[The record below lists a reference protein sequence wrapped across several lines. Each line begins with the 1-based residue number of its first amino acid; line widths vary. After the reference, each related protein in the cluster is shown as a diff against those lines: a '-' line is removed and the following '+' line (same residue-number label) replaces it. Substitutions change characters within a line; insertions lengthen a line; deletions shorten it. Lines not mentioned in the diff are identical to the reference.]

1 MADTSISIK
10 LLRAIVDPKTLTFRT
25 TASLEPLIGP
35 LGQERAVEAIRL
47 SAQMRHRRFN
57 LYVYGAEGSGRHSTV
72 LRLLEEVAAQ
82 RPVPSDWVYLQN
94 FSDPDRPLAVSL
106 PLGHG
111 VKLRAAMSRLAEDL
125 VTHIPAL
132 LVSED
137 YQNRRTA
144 LDQDFAARHEAALD
158 DLRNAAQAR
167 EVAII
172 KTPMGYSLA
181 AMQAGEVVKPD
192 VMAGLPVA
200 ARQQLDAN
208 VTATRDDLEDFLLS
222 LPELGRAESEAIAE
236 LNARMA
242 GIAVNSAMSKITKAF
257 AKVPALEPY
266 FEALRAD
273 LIDKADLFLSLER
286 SRAEN
291 PFPPGIAA
299 LRDDPRFNRYR
310 VNVIASHTKSER
322 GAPVV
327 VETLPTLSN
336 LTGRIDYLSIQ
347 GALVTDFTQIKPGA
361 LHRANG
367 GFLVLDARRILNE
380 PHAWEGLKRCLETT
394 SVHVIADAERLGLT
408 ATMTLE
414 PQPIP
419 LDVRVILIGDRML
432 HMLLSELDP
441 DFEEFF
447 RVAAEFG
454 EDTRRSLETI
464 TLFARMVAT
473 IVEKEGM
480 RAVTRDGVA
489 ALADAATRA
498 AEDQEKISLRLNR
511 IWDILREA
519 DHIAAQSKARTVNAT
534 HIAAA
539 IAAADRRTGGPRERL
554 QEMIARGGIM
564 ISTAG
569 SIVGQVNGL
578 SLVEIGDLRIGA
590 PVRITARVRMG
601 AGNII
606 DIEREAKLGGPLHS
620 KAVLIL
626 SSYLATRYA
635 IDVPFSLW
643 ASLVFEQTYG
653 GVEGDSA
660 SLAEFCTLMS
670 ALSDVPISQSFAVT
684 GSVNQMGEVQPIGG
698 INEKIEGF
706 FDVCVAQGLTGRQ
719 GVIIP
724 KQNVV
729 NLMLR
734 PDVVD
739 AVAKSK
745 FQIHA
750 VSHVDE
756 AVAQL
761 TGLPAGERA
770 PHGDFEDGTI
780 NANIEVRLLGFAE
793 ARAMYRGP
801 SDSILYNP
809 ND

>member
-1 MADTSISIK
+1 MADTLISVT
-10 LLRAIVDPKTLTFRT
+10 LLRAAVDPKTLPFKT
-25 TASLEPLIGP
+25 TASLDPLVGP

-47 SAQMRHRRFN
+47 SSQMRHRRFN
-57 LYVYGAEGSGRHSTV
+57 LYVHGSEGSGRHSTV
-72 LRLLEEVAAQ
+72 LRLLEEEAAQ
-82 RPVPSDWVYLQN
+82 RPVPFDWVYLQN
-94 FSDPDRPLAVSL
+94 FSGPDQPLAVSL
-106 PLGHG
+106 PSGQG
-111 VKLRAAMSRLAEDL
+111 VKLRAAMARLAEDL

-144 LDQDFAARHEAALD
+144 LEQDFAARHEAALE
-158 DLRNAAQAR
+158 DLRNTAQAR

-181 AMQAGEVVKPD
+181 PMQAGEVVKPD
-192 VMAGLPVA
+192 VMAGLPEA
-200 ARQQLDAN
+200 ARQELDAN

-222 LPELGRAESEAIAE
+222 LPELGRAESKAIAE
-236 LNARMA
+236 LNARMV
-242 GIAVNSAMSKITKAF
+242 GIAVNSALSKVTRVF
-257 AKVPALEPY
+257 AKVAALKPY
-266 FEALRAD
+266 FAALRAD

-310 VNVIASHTKSER
+310 VNVVVSHTKSER

-336 LTGRIDYLSIQ
+336 LTGRVDYLSVQ

-380 PHAWEGLKRCLETT
+380 PHAWDGLKRCLETA
-394 SVHVIADAERLGLT
+394 SVHVISNGERLGLGP
-408 ATMTLE
+408 TMTLE

-441 DFEEFF
+441 DFQEFF

-454 EDTRRSLETI
+454 EDARRSPETI
-464 TLFARMVAT
+464 LLFARMVAT
-473 IVEKEGM
+473 IVKKEGM
-480 RAVTRDGVA
+480 RAVAHDGVA
-489 ALADAATRA
+489 ALADAAIRA
-498 AEDQEKISLRLNR
+498 AEDQEKISLRMNR
-511 IWDILREA
+511 TWDILREA
-519 DHIAAQSKARTVNAT
+519 DHIAGQSNARTIKAT

-554 QEMIARGGIM
+554 QEMIARGGIL

-569 SIVGQVNGL
+569 STVGQVNGL
-578 SLVEIGDLRIGA
+578 TVAEIGDLRIGA

-601 AGNII
+601 AGNVI

-643 ASLVFEQTYG
+643 ASVVLEQTYD

-660 SLAEFCTLMS
+660 SLAELCALMS

-698 INEKIEGF
+698 VNEKIEGF
-706 FDVCVAQGLTGRQ
+706 FDVCLAQGLTGRQ

-734 PDVVD
+734 ADVVA
-739 AVAKSK
+739 AVAQSK

-761 TGLPAGERA
+761 TGLPVGERVR
-770 PHGDFEDGTI
+770 HGDFEDGTI

-793 ARAMYRGP
+793 ARAMHWGP
-801 SDSILYNP
+801 SDSTQNNP